1 MVRFYK
7 PAPKEVSPQH
17 FELKIKDLDT
27 RCRGVGQAN
36 GVTWFVEGALPGEEV
51 VVRALEL

>member
-51 VVRALEL
+51 VVRAL